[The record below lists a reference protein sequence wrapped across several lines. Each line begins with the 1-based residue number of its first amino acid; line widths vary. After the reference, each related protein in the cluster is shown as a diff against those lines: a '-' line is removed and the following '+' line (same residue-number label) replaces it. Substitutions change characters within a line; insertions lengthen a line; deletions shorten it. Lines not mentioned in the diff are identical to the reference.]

1 MANANT
7 FIGVNAG
14 NQGSQSLA
22 AYTIQG
28 TAPSTD
34 FYFYFA
40 AADGNSN
47 TITREKAILALKGI
61 LGVLESHG
69 TYTTEMEQ

>member
-7 FIGVNAG
+7 YIGVNAG
-14 NQGSQSLA
+14 NQGTQSLA
-22 AYTIQG
+22 NYTIQG

-34 FYFYFA
+34 FFFYFA
-40 AADGNSN
+40 ALDANSN
-47 TITREKAILALKGI
+47 VITREKAILALKGI
-61 LGVLESHG
+61 LGVLESNG